1 MASVDPLQ
9 ASYLVLMSDIINQI
23 KKLFRSLKRRNA
35 FTILGVTA
43 GIVLVGG
50 FGLYL
55 LDGRYRAQGTSGI
68 VDTFWWA
75 IVTIT
80 TVGYG
85 DVVPHSIWGRIIGLI
100 IMLSGVV
107 LISLFTA
114 TIASI
119 FVERKIKEGE
129 GLDLSKEKDH
139 IVICGW
145 NENTERAIQGIV
157 LHDKPGSHPIVL
169 VNELEKDDVDSLQ
182 YRFKERD
189 IHFVKGNFVMEDVL
203 AKANIFKAQ
212 AAIIMADT
220 SNDHTLSKADERI
233 IFGAMTIKSMAP
245 KVRVCAEL
253 INPENREYLMRAKVD
268 EIVIRG
274 ESHGSL
280 LASAAM
286 APGFLNMVNALIQ
299 NKDENKVWGSGIPA
313 KFVGRPYGE
322 LSLYFKEKCQGLLIG
337 ILREKKG
344 IQLEDILS
352 DSLTGVDEFIRRKF
366 EESGKKFFD
375 GRETIEFI
383 INPLDDML
391 ITAHDRAVV
400 IARENPADMS
410 FIDKLVGPR

>member
-1 MASVDPLQ
+1 
-9 ASYLVLMSDIINQI
+9 MSAITNQI
-23 KKLFRSLKRRNA
+23 QKLFRSLKRRNA
-35 FTILGVTA
+35 FTILGFTA
-43 GIVLVGG
+43 GIILVGG
-50 FGLYL
+50 FGLYF
-55 LDGRYRAQGTSGI
+55 LDGHYRAQGTSGI

-75 IVTIT
+75 LVTIT

-85 DVVPHSIWGRIIGLI
+85 DVVPHSIWGRIIGLV

-107 LISLFTA
+107 LVSLFTA

-157 LHDKPGSHPIVL
+157 IHDKLGSHPIVL
-169 VNELEKDDVDSLQ
+169 VNELEKEEIDSLQ

-189 IHFVKGNFVMEDVL
+189 IHFVKGNFVKEDVL
-203 AKANIFKAQ
+203 AKANVFKAQ

-220 SNDHTLSKADERI
+220 SNDHTLGKADERV
-233 IFGAMTIKSMAP
+233 IFGAMAIKSMAP

-286 APGFLNMVNALIQ
+286 APGFLNMIKALVQ
-299 NKDENKVWGSGIPA
+299 NEDENKVWGSGIPA

-322 LSLYFKEKCQGLLIG
+322 LSSYFKETCQGLLIA

-352 DSLTGVDEFIRRKF
+352 DNLTGVDEFIKRKF
-366 EESGKKFFD
+366 EESGKDFFD
-375 GRETIEFI
+375 GRETIEFV

-400 IARENPADMS
+400 IARENPADIS
-410 FIDKLVGPR
+410 FIDRLVGPR

>member
-1 MASVDPLQ
+1 
-9 ASYLVLMSDIINQI
+9 
-23 KKLFRSLKRRNA
+23 
-35 FTILGVTA
+35 
-43 GIVLVGG
+43 
-50 FGLYL
+50 
-55 LDGRYRAQGTSGI
+55 
-68 VDTFWWA
+68 
-75 IVTIT
+75 
-80 TVGYG
+80 
-85 DVVPHSIWGRIIGLI
+85 
-100 IMLSGVV
+100 
-107 LISLFTA
+107 
-114 TIASI
+114 
-119 FVERKIKEGE
+119 
-129 GLDLSKEKDH
+129 
-139 IVICGW
+139 
-145 NENTERAIQGIV
+145 
-157 LHDKPGSHPIVL
+157 
-169 VNELEKDDVDSLQ
+169 
-182 YRFKERD
+182 
-189 IHFVKGNFVMEDVL
+189 
-203 AKANIFKAQ
+203 
-212 AAIIMADT
+212 
-220 SNDHTLSKADERI
+220 
-233 IFGAMTIKSMAP
+233 MAP

>member
-9 ASYLVLMSDIINQI
+9 APYLVLMSDIINQI

>member
-1 MASVDPLQ
+1 
-9 ASYLVLMSDIINQI
+9 MSAITNQMQ
-23 KKLFRSLKRRNA
+23 KLFRSLKRRNA

-43 GIVLVGG
+43 GIILVGG
-50 FGLYL
+50 FGLYF
-55 LDGRYRAQGTSGI
+55 LDGHYRAQGTSGI

-75 IVTIT
+75 LVTIT

-100 IMLSGVV
+100 VMLSGVV
-107 LISLFTA
+107 LVSLFTA

-157 LHDKPGSHPIVL
+157 IHDKPGSHPIVL
-169 VNELEKDDVDSLQ
+169 VNELEKEEIDSLQ

-189 IHFVKGNFVMEDVL
+189 IHFVKGNFVKEDVL

-220 SNDHTLSKADERI
+220 SNDHTLGKADERV
-233 IFGAMTIKSMAP
+233 IFGAMAIKSMAP

-253 INPENREYLMRAKVD
+253 INPENREYLMRANVD
-268 EIVIRG
+268 EIVVRG

-280 LASAAM
+280 LASASM
-286 APGFLNMVNALIQ
+286 APGFLNMVKALIQ
-299 NKDENKVWGSGIPA
+299 NEDENKVWGSGIPV
-313 KFVGRPYGE
+313 KFVGRPCRE
-322 LSLYFKEKCQGLLIG
+322 LSSYFRERCQGLLIAV
-337 ILREKKG
+337 LREKKG

-352 DSLTGVDEFIRRKF
+352 DNPTSVDDFIRRKF

-375 GRETIEFI
+375 DRETVDFI
-383 INPLDDML
+383 VNPSDDMV

-400 IARENPADMS
+400 IARENPADIS
-410 FIDKLVGPR
+410 FIDKLVGSK